1 MEAVS
6 PSHLAPSAH
15 ATQQFRALPPGAP
28 TPPDVLRPVRP
39 GAIEAAHCSV
49 SSSSARPHKSEPH
62 GVQRRRSE
70 QAGPWAAKPGGQG
83 RTWTAHLPWPVPHVF
98 LHPHIQY
105 NTQHLSIKCITH
117 DSPPQ
122 LGRIPPSS
130 TGGSCS
136 IFNPF
141 TSFYLYCML
150 LSEVVLG
157 RPEPFSVR
165 KQAIQGVPQSSTV
178 HASTKAGDVQDDDPF
193 QGRWD
198 INLMADPSGVASNTH
213 QAGFLQSTTF
223 RKLLS
228 VHRAAN
234 DHTTLAQQTLSLQQT
249 CLSVARCFLASLT
262 YLGHLWPVSCFLLLS
277 SEGGIHPRSLKIP
290 GHGWHKSSG
299 CETSE
304 WLSQHAPQTPSNDLT
319 IT

>member
-1 MEAVS
+1 MIANWTPFGSSLAFPISPRRPMPRSSFGRSPPVLPRHPTCYVRCVPVRSKRRTARSLHLPLGPTS
-6 PSHLAPSAH
+6 PSLTGFNEGDPN
-15 ATQQFRALPPGAP
+15 
-28 TPPDVLRPVRP
+28 RP
-39 GAIEAAHCSV
+39 GHGPPNRVVKEEHG
-49 SSSSARPHKSEPH
+49 RP
-62 GVQRRRSE
+62 
-70 QAGPWAAKPGGQG
+70 
-83 RTWTAHLPWPVPHVF
+83 HLPWPVPHVF

-223 RKLLS
+223 RKATVGAS
-228 VHRAAN
+228 GSKRPHNPRAAN
-234 DHTTLAQQTLSLQQT
+234 TLPSTN
-249 CLSVARCFLASLT
+249 
-262 YLGHLWPVSCFLLLS
+262 LLV
-277 SEGGIHPRSLKIP
+277 
-290 GHGWHKSSG
+290 G
-299 CETSE
+299 C
-304 WLSQHAPQTPSNDLT
+304 
-319 IT
+319 